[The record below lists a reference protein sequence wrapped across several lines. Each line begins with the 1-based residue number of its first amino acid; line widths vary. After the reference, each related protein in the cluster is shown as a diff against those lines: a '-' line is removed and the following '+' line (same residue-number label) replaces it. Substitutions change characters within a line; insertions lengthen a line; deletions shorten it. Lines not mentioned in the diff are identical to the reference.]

1 MVGARID
8 QLRDLIA
15 RIEESPASAER
26 DALLRLVRDPLVTLD
41 AGVGRSSA
49 WRSLS
54 DDRHARTDPTA
65 SLADWFR

>member
-8 QLRDLIA
+8 ELRDLIA

-26 DALLRLVRDPLVTLD
+26 DALLRLVRDRVVTVET
-41 AGVGRSSA
+41 GIGRSSA

-54 DDRHARTDPTA
+54 DDRHVEAEHMVSVA
-65 SLADWFR
+65 GWFR